1 MPNRDRRIFIPPAPA
16 ILSVLLPSVVFA
28 WYLFEKNPL
37 LWIRL
42 VGLSGLSV
50 ILAALYFLGRSRI
63 TTGQS
68 FWYRVYN
75 LMTGEGR
82 EPFRLFVIAL
92 IVVLI
97 IAGLF
102 EFGGLQSA
110 DGLPRAFI
118 LRYVEV
124 DLYWTLLSFI
134 GISDPQIVPVGFCK
148 FLTLVTAI
156 AGYLFLGLYISLLSY
171 KHLLL
176 KGSKHG
182 SSAVERPHKS
192 KRLRGE

>member
-1 MPNRDRRIFIPPAPA
+1 MSNRDGRPFIPPITA
-16 ILSVLLPSVVFA
+16 ILSVLLPSIVFA
-28 WYLFEKNPL
+28 WYLLEKSPL

-42 VGLSGLSV
+42 VGLGALIV
-50 ILAALYFLGRSRI
+50 ILVALYFLGRWRV
-63 TTGQS
+63 TAGQS
-68 FWYRVYN
+68 FWYRMYD

-92 IVVLI
+92 MVVLI

-110 DGLPRAFI
+110 DGLHRDFI

-134 GISDPQIVPVGFCK
+134 GISDPEIMPIGFGK
-148 FLTLVTAI
+148 FLTLATAI
-156 AGYLFLGLYISLLSY
+156 SGYLFLGLYISLLSY

-176 KGSKHG
+176 KGSNHG
-182 SSAVERPHKS
+182 GNDVERPHKS
-192 KRLRGE
+192 TRSRR